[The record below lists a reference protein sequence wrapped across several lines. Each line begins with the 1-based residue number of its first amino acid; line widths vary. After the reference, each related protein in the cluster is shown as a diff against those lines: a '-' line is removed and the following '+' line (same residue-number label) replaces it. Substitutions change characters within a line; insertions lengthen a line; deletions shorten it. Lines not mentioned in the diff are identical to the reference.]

1 MLVGHHAVAY
11 VAKRITP
18 RVPLGVLLAAALFPD
33 LLVSVD
39 QLTGVEHARSTP
51 GITAFSSLDGYDI
64 AISHSLAT
72 SVFWS
77 LLVGFAY
84 FWWRRNR
91 RGAIVVSVAIFS
103 HWVLDVVSH
112 RPELPLAPSV
122 PVYFGFGLWNSVP
135 MTLAVEGT
143 LWVWSIALYVR
154 ATRPT
159 SRGGTIGLVPLI
171 GIPTIGWIRTPFMS
185 FTAGDIS
192 AAVLIALLVLQT
204 GLCVL
209 ATWVDRRRSCHVESP
224 RISHDV
230 FTRQS

>member
-18 RVPLGVLLAAALFPD
+18 RVSLGTLLAAAMFSD

-39 QLTGVEHARSTP
+39 QLAGVEHARSTP
-51 GITAFSSLDGYDI
+51 GIAAFSSLDGYDI

-72 SVFWS
+72 SAFWS

-84 FWWRRNR
+84 FWWCRSQ
-91 RGAIVVSVAIFS
+91 RGAIVVGAAVFS

-112 RPELPLAPSV
+112 RPELPLAPGI
-122 PVYFGFGLWNSVP
+122 PVFLGFGLWNSVP
-135 MTLAVEGT
+135 MTFAVEGT
-143 LWVWSIALYVR
+143 LWLWSIALYVT

-159 SRGGTIGLVPLI
+159 SRGGAIGLVPLI
-171 GIPTIGWIRTPFMS
+171 GIPTIGWITTPFMS
-185 FTAGDIS
+185 FGAGDFTAG
-192 AAVLIALLVLQT
+192 VLIALLVVQA

-224 RISHDV
+224 RIPPDV
-230 FTRQS
+230 SR